1 MHVYCLVVHGMA
13 LACSIFEAGSFLQDQ
28 KRARPEYHEE
38 KANGMRGG
46 HRGVRALSCTR
57 TLRARG
63 MIHLG
68 RTVGAGGQGGNLPQH
83 TGDKQLAVALYCH
96 QLCCW

>member
-28 KRARPEYHEE
+28 KRVRLKYHEE
-38 KANGMRGG
+38 KANGTRGG

-68 RTVGAGGQGGNLPQH
+68 RTVGAGGQGKSPTTHRG
-83 TGDKQLAVALYCH
+83 
-96 QLCCW
+96 

>member
-1 MHVYCLVVHGMA
+1 
-13 LACSIFEAGSFLQDQ
+13 
-28 KRARPEYHEE
+28 
-38 KANGMRGG
+38 MRGG

-68 RTVGAGGQGGNLPQH
+68 RTVGAGGRGEISPNTQGINNRQRHFTVTNCVTLLLLTFGH
-83 TGDKQLAVALYCH
+83 IIH
-96 QLCCW
+96 QKNHEFMQN